1 MLSKR
6 YFCDNSLTVT
16 YSVLVVSCREFSC
29 SLISLKQ
36 YTTLELSWCA
46 SHLPMLS
53 NEEKIDTTRLETWL
67 NVVLS

>member
-1 MLSKR
+1 MLYKG

-29 SLISLKQ
+29 SLISLEQ

-46 SHLPMLS
+46 SPFSLAYAIQRG
-53 NEEKIDTTRLETWL
+53 KD
-67 NVVLS
+67 